1 MRGAVTQPRT
11 RTWQILLDW
20 FRPVAREASI
30 VPQRIQAPYRAID
43 GMGPSN
49 ESGAEAVLVEEEAG
63 HGDLLE
69 FLAADLDPVPAD
81 PVFREELREQL
92 WALVQDGTT
101 ARPKDH

>member
-1 MRGAVTQPRT
+1 MP
-11 RTWQILLDW
+11 
-20 FRPVAREASI
+20 
-30 VPQRIQAPYRAID
+30 PQTQAPYRAVDRID
-43 GMGPSN
+43 SSN
-49 ESGAEAVLVEEEAG
+49 SESGAATMLAEEAG

-101 ARPKDH
+101 ARPRDH